1 MWFWLIKNESKF
13 SALYIITFAHNQ
25 SLLKQ
30 RGKRRTKMKLIFTFI
45 VVVVIISL
53 IEVQG
58 APSLVD
64 PDTDDTEWGGIEDDY
79 DYIYC
84 K

>member
-1 MWFWLIKNESKF
+1 
-13 SALYIITFAHNQ
+13 
-25 SLLKQ
+25 
-30 RGKRRTKMKLIFTFI
+30 MKLIFTFI

-58 APSLVD
+58 SPSLVD

-79 DYIYC
+79 ADNMYC
-84 K
+84 KQFCFLNLNGR